1 MKRGTGPSDPP
12 RSLCCRRHPR
22 RRVGRGRA
30 AVAVHGELGV
40 RAPHPAR
47 DGQALEERRA
57 HRRGDG
63 AQAAVGQEL
72 PRRLD
77 DAAPAQGNFPRVC
90 VCVSRP
96 KPGTRDSTHHSL
108 LWATWR
114 CTTPTSTPR
123 RTTPSAASRRN
134 ECLLGVRGVA
144 SPPPQDCP
152 PSVVG
157 WRAHVG
163 PPVAARGPL
172 PLLFRAHLRGRLR
185 GGLLLVQVGR
195 GPLRRRL
202 RRLRGGRPRGRERDR
217 RARPP
222 LRRDR
227 HGARWVAARG
237 GGLQAL
243 PRPRAHRGRA
253 LAPLGPRLIAGAPPA
268 ADGPASLALGTALR

>member
-1 MKRGTGPSDPP
+1 MAKHWKSGEPIDEATVHKL
-12 RSLCCRRHPR
+12 RSAKNY
-22 RRVGRGRA
+22 RA
-30 AVAVHGELGV
+30 ASMMLRQLKATS
-40 RAPHPAR
+40 RARAR
-47 DGQALEERRA
+47 A
-57 HRRGDG
+57 
-63 AQAAVGQEL
+63 
-72 PRRLD
+72 
-77 DAAPAQGNFPRVC
+77 RVC
-90 VCVSRP
+90 VCVAP
-96 KPGTRDSTHHSL
+96 QPGTRDSTHHSL

-134 ECLLGVRGVA
+134 ECCFECEEWR
-144 SPPPQDCP
+144 PPPLRTG